1 MGKVI
6 ISKTNNLVTV
16 QTTNRFVNYETG
28 VLQAAAGTSGGRI
41 ILTDTD
47 TNRKVLNNFDI
58 TQLVDSSDAVFGT
71 TVSAAVTA
79 VNAVVNAAPDTLI
92 KSTDKVTALDGV
104 SASDFTGKSGY
115 AVIVDGTDL
124 NLSTSGKL
132 LFNNH
137 DHLKLGADLDLSI
150 KKIYTTATNGN
161 IVLEPNGTGDVK
173 LGNYTLDADQSVG
186 SGQDNYVLTYDHSSA
201 KISLEAAGGGVT
213 INNNADNSLIT
224 GSGTASTLEGEA
236 NLTYDGTNL
245 AVASGG
251 IQVDN
256 NESFIAKNTGGSPRV
271 LAKADANN
279 VAVFNGGFTQTL
291 IGGSSGIELNGPVTA
306 NEFIQE
312 HSSGISSAGD
322 YGAGADITF
331 LGSSGTSV
339 VAGKIYYHNGTTWAL
354 YSTAVAAS
362 QISLLGMAVGSTMS
376 SGFILRGFVRPSLVS
391 AQLTAGQTVFS
402 SSSNGSG
409 QVTSTAPTTGYQRIL
424 GHAVST
430 SVIYFNPSVEH
441 IELA

>member
-1 MGKVI
+1 MSTWK
-6 ISKTNNLVTV
+6 K
-16 QTTNRFVNYETG
+16 
-28 VLQAAAGTSGGRI
+28 
-41 ILTDTD
+41 ILTEEDGNLATANLTQPSTTTRSYSLNGD
-47 TNRKVLNNFDI
+47 TNRLSFKGG
-58 TQLVDSSDAVFGT
+58 LVQFSNTSN
-71 TVSAAVTA
+71 TVSHQFDN
-79 VNAVVNAAPDTLI
+79 VNGIFDARSAKGIRLSDGDNAQYIDLKP
-92 KSTDKVTALDGV
+92 KSEV
-104 SASDFTGKSGY
+104 SASYTITLPNAVPGAANKILESDASG
-115 AVIVDGTDL
+115 
-124 NLSTSGKL
+124 NLAWISTPS
-132 LFNNH
+132 
-137 DHLKLGADLDLSI
+137 
-150 KKIYTTATNGN
+150 
-161 IVLEPNGTGDVK
+161 
-173 LGNYTLDADQSVG
+173 
-186 SGQDNYVLTYDHSSA
+186 
-201 KISLEAAGGGVT
+201 GGGGSSTT
-213 INNNADNSLIT
+213 INNNGDNKLIT
-224 GSGTASTLEGEA
+224 GSGTADTLEAEV

-256 NESFIAKNTGGSPRV
+256 NESFLAKNTGGTPRI
-271 LAKADANN
+271 LARADGSN
-279 VAVFNGGFTQTL
+279 VAVFNGGFNQTL